1 MANPLKM
8 IRNTLNKITHYRI
21 SWIWLEKSPKAG
33 RNLQIIPSPKS
44 TDPPGVRAALTAPGG
59 EADPAPGL
67 ETLRAAAPG
76 AGGPRGPGRPGG
88 GGQDH

>member
-1 MANPLKM
+1 M
-8 IRNTLNKITHYRI
+8 IRNMLNQNYTLQDI
-21 SWIWLEKSPKAG
+21 WIWLEKSPRAVG
-33 RNLQIIPSPKS
+33 NLQIISSPKS
-44 TDPPGVRAALTAPGG
+44 TDPPCVGAALTAPGG

>member
-1 MANPLKM
+1 M
-8 IRNTLNKITHYRI
+8 
-21 SWIWLEKSPKAG
+21 G
-33 RNLQIIPSPKS
+33 
-44 TDPPGVRAALTAPGG
+44 AALTAPGG

-88 GGQDH
+88 GSQDHRVDTFGYGGPGARHRCQ